1 MALWLAPSQ
10 MSSNR
15 TALPGRPW
23 HGMTSAKKAPER
35 AVDTANTTQSTAATR
50 RTPFYKDMS
59 AQVFAGMLLG
69 AAIGHFWP
77 QGAEFMSTLGD
88 LFIRL
93 IAMFVGLIIFCAVV
107 HGVATVREAKSV
119 GRVAIRA
126 LIYFEVVTTFALI
139 IGLIT
144 INLLAPGKGAHF
156 DLSALPAHAL
166 DSYQH
171 TASTISA
178 GGFLLSIVPHTALSA
193 FTEGNVL
200 QVVFLSV
207 LFAFGLLAVGPRGEP
222 MIDMIEITKLTVFKI
237 IGYIMWLAPI
247 GAMGAIAA
255 TVGKFG
261 IGSLA
266 TLGALVGE
274 FYLTCVLFIVIV
286 LWPIAWWN
294 GINLLSLIRY
304 IRTELLVV
312 FGTSSSESVFPQL
325 VQKLTALGC
334 DESIVGLVLPT
345 GYAFNHDGTCLYFAA
360 VSIFLAQATGIDL
373 SLTQQLGSPRYPAG
387 DVEGRRRRRRICHR
401 RSGVDA
407 GRDRHRSG
415 RRGGPDPRRAPA
427 AVVRLRRRQHS
438 RQCAGDHRHRAMGRR
453 GGQESAG
460 ERAVA
465 AGRYGLVGR
474 PIRTLS
480 EIRKTETAYRPS
492 PGALTE
498 LFTLPCHYSLFAGQL
513 SPGGLLSAARV
524 LLGVQR

>member
-1 MALWLAPSQ
+1 MRGANKVRREPL
-10 MSSNR
+10 
-15 TALPGRPW
+15 
-23 HGMTSAKKAPER
+23 
-35 AVDTANTTQSTAATR
+35 DTATTTQSTAAAR
-50 RTPFYKDMS
+50 RAPFYKDMS
-59 AQVFAGMLLG
+59 VQVFAGMVLG

-77 QGAEFMSTLGD
+77 QTSGFMSALGD

-107 HGVATVREAKSV
+107 HGIATVREAKRV

-139 IGLIT
+139 IGLAT
-144 INLLAPGKGAHF
+144 INVLAPGKGAHF
-156 DLSALPAHAL
+156 DLSGVPTHAL
-166 DSYQH
+166 DAYQR
-171 TASTISA
+171 TAESISA

-193 FTEGNVL
+193 FTDGNVL

-207 LFAFGLLAVGPRGEP
+207 LFAFGLLAVGERGRP

-274 FYLTCVLFIVIV
+274 FYLTCLLFIVLV
-286 LWPIAWWN
+286 LLPIAWWN
-294 GINLLSLIRY
+294 GINLLSLVRY
-304 IRTELLVV
+304 IRAELLLV

-373 SLTQQLGSPRYPAG
+373 SLTQQVGLLGILLVTSKGGAG
-387 DVEGRRRRRRICHR
+387 V
-401 RSGVDA
+401 A
-407 GRDRHRSG
+407 GSAIVVLVSTLAATG
-415 RRGGPDPRRAPA
+415 TIPVA
-427 AVVRLRRRQHS
+427 AVGLILGV
-438 RQCAGDHRHRAMGRR
+438 HR
-453 GGQESAG
+453 
-460 ERAVA
+460 
-465 AGRYGLVGR
+465 
-474 PIRTLS
+474 
-480 EIRKTETAYRPS
+480 
-492 PGALTE
+492 
-498 LFTLPCHYSLFAGQL
+498 
-513 SPGGLLSAARV
+513 LLSSAFVSVNILGNALATIVIAQWEGAVDRKLLATGLSQQAAAA
-524 LLGVQR
+524 

>member
-1 MALWLAPSQ
+1 L
-10 MSSNR
+10 
-15 TALPGRPW
+15 
-23 HGMTSAKKAPER
+23 
-35 AVDTANTTQSTAATR
+35 DTATTTQSTAAAR
-50 RTPFYKDMS
+50 RAPFYKDMS
-59 AQVFAGMLLG
+59 VRVFAGMVLG

-77 QGAEFMSTLGD
+77 QTSGFMSTLGD

-107 HGVATVREAKSV
+107 HGIATVREAKRV

-139 IGLIT
+139 IGLVT
-144 INLLAPGKGAHF
+144 INVLAPGKGAHF
-156 DLSALPAHAL
+156 DLSGVPTHAL
-166 DSYQH
+166 DAYQR
-171 TASTISA
+171 TAESISA

-193 FTEGNVL
+193 FTDGNVL

-207 LFAFGLLAVGPRGEP
+207 LFAFGLLAIGDRGRP

-237 IGYIMWLAPI
+237 VGYIMWLAPI

-274 FYLTCVLFIVIV
+274 FYLTCLLFIVLV
-286 LWPIAWWN
+286 LLPIAWWN
-294 GINLLSLIRY
+294 GINLLSLVRY
-304 IRTELLVV
+304 IRAELLLV

-373 SLTQQLGSPRYPAG
+373 SLTQQLGLLGILLVTSKGGAG
-387 DVEGRRRRRRICHR
+387 V
-401 RSGVDA
+401 A
-407 GRDRHRSG
+407 GSAIVVLVSTLAATG
-415 RRGGPDPRRAPA
+415 TIPVA
-427 AVVRLRRRQHS
+427 AVGLILGVHRLLS
-438 RQCAGDHRHRAMGRR
+438 
-453 GGQESAG
+453 SAFVSVNILG
-460 ERAVA
+460 NALATIVIAQWEGAVDRKLLATGLSQQAAVA
-465 AGRYGLVGR
+465 
-474 PIRTLS
+474 
-480 EIRKTETAYRPS
+480 
-492 PGALTE
+492 
-498 LFTLPCHYSLFAGQL
+498 
-513 SPGGLLSAARV
+513 
-524 LLGVQR
+524 

>member
-1 MALWLAPSQ
+1 L
-10 MSSNR
+10 
-15 TALPGRPW
+15 
-23 HGMTSAKKAPER
+23 
-35 AVDTANTTQSTAATR
+35 DTATTTQSTAAAR

-59 AQVFAGMLLG
+59 VQVFAGMILG

-77 QGAEFMSTLGD
+77 QTSGFMSTLGD

-107 HGVATVREAKSV
+107 HGIATVREARRV

-139 IGLIT
+139 IGLVT
-144 INLLAPGKGAHF
+144 INVLAPGKGAHF
-156 DLSALPAHAL
+156 DLSGVPTHAL
-166 DSYQH
+166 DAYQR
-171 TASTISA
+171 TAESISA

-193 FTEGNVL
+193 FTDGNVL

-207 LFAFGLLAVGPRGEP
+207 LFAFGLLAIGDRGRP

-274 FYLTCVLFIVIV
+274 FYLTCLLFIVLV
-286 LWPIAWWN
+286 LLPIAWWN
-294 GINLLSLIRY
+294 GINLLSLVRY
-304 IRTELLVV
+304 IRAELLLV

-373 SLTQQLGSPRYPAG
+373 SLTQQLGLLGILLVTSKGGAG
-387 DVEGRRRRRRICHR
+387 V
-401 RSGVDA
+401 A
-407 GRDRHRSG
+407 GSAIVVLVSTLAATG
-415 RRGGPDPRRAPA
+415 TIPVA
-427 AVVRLRRRQHS
+427 AVGLILGV
-438 RQCAGDHRHRAMGRR
+438 HR
-453 GGQESAG
+453 
-460 ERAVA
+460 
-465 AGRYGLVGR
+465 
-474 PIRTLS
+474 
-480 EIRKTETAYRPS
+480 
-492 PGALTE
+492 
-498 LFTLPCHYSLFAGQL
+498 
-513 SPGGLLSAARV
+513 LLSSAFVSVNILGNALATIVIAQWEGAVDRKLLATGLSQQAAAA
-524 LLGVQR
+524 

>member
-1 MALWLAPSQ
+1 MRGANKVRREPL
-10 MSSNR
+10 
-15 TALPGRPW
+15 
-23 HGMTSAKKAPER
+23 
-35 AVDTANTTQSTAATR
+35 DTATTTQSTAAAR
-50 RTPFYKDMS
+50 RATFYKDMS
-59 AQVFAGMLLG
+59 VQVFAGMVLG

-77 QGAEFMSTLGD
+77 QTSGFMSALGD

-107 HGVATVREAKSV
+107 HGIATVREAKRV

-139 IGLIT
+139 IGLAT
-144 INLLAPGKGAHF
+144 INVLAPGKGAHF
-156 DLSALPAHAL
+156 DLSGVPTHAL
-166 DSYQH
+166 DAYQR
-171 TASTISA
+171 TAESISA

-193 FTEGNVL
+193 FTDGNVL

-207 LFAFGLLAVGPRGEP
+207 LFAFGLLAVGERGRP

-274 FYLTCVLFIVIV
+274 FYLTCLLFIVLV
-286 LWPIAWWN
+286 LLPIAWWN
-294 GINLLSLIRY
+294 GINLLSLVRY
-304 IRTELLVV
+304 IRAELLLV

-373 SLTQQLGSPRYPAG
+373 SLTQQVGLLGILLVTSKGGAG
-387 DVEGRRRRRRICHR
+387 V
-401 RSGVDA
+401 A
-407 GRDRHRSG
+407 GSAIVVLVSTLAATG
-415 RRGGPDPRRAPA
+415 TIPVA
-427 AVVRLRRRQHS
+427 AVGLILGV
-438 RQCAGDHRHRAMGRR
+438 HR
-453 GGQESAG
+453 
-460 ERAVA
+460 
-465 AGRYGLVGR
+465 
-474 PIRTLS
+474 
-480 EIRKTETAYRPS
+480 
-492 PGALTE
+492 
-498 LFTLPCHYSLFAGQL
+498 
-513 SPGGLLSAARV
+513 LLSSAFVSVNILGNALATIVIAQWEGAVDRKLLATGLSQQAAAA
-524 LLGVQR
+524 

>member
-1 MALWLAPSQ
+1 MA
-10 MSSNR
+10 
-15 TALPGRPW
+15 T
-23 HGMTSAKKAPER
+23 
-35 AVDTANTTQSTAATR
+35 TTQSDTAKR
-50 RTPFYKDMS
+50 RAPFYKDMS
-59 AQVFAGMLLG
+59 VQVFAGMLAG

-77 QGAEFMSTLGD
+77 QSAGFMSTLGD

-107 HGVATVREAKSV
+107 HGIATVKEAKRV

-139 IGLIT
+139 IGLVT
-144 INLLAPGKGAHF
+144 INVLAPGKGAHF
-156 DLSALPAHAL
+156 DLSGVPTHAL
-166 DSYQH
+166 DAFQH
-171 TASTISA
+171 TADTISA
-178 GGFLLSIVPHTALSA
+178 GGFFLSIVPHTALSA
-193 FTEGNVL
+193 FTDGNVL

-207 LFAFGLLAVGPRGEP
+207 LFAFGLLAIGDRGQP

-261 IGSLA
+261 IGSLT

-286 LWPIAWWN
+286 LWPIAWWS

-373 SLTQQLGSPRYPAG
+373 SLTQQLGLLGILLVTSKGGAG
-387 DVEGRRRRRRICHR
+387 V
-401 RSGVDA
+401 A
-407 GRDRHRSG
+407 GSAIVVLVSTLAATG
-415 RRGGPDPRRAPA
+415 TIPVA
-427 AVVRLRRRQHS
+427 AVGLILGVHRLLS
-438 RQCAGDHRHRAMGRR
+438 
-453 GGQESAG
+453 SAFVAVNILG
-460 ERAVA
+460 NALATIVIAQWEGAVDRKLLATGLSQQAAVA
-465 AGRYGLVGR
+465 
-474 PIRTLS
+474 
-480 EIRKTETAYRPS
+480 
-492 PGALTE
+492 
-498 LFTLPCHYSLFAGQL
+498 
-513 SPGGLLSAARV
+513 
-524 LLGVQR
+524 